1 MTKSATE
8 VMQAI
13 IFSAIIDAVE
23 ALKASSKGVPNNLLR
38 EVQTLHPNTAFGDL
52 SKELQAAIGESTRAA
67 FARLLKEGYS
77 VGPRSEQQ
85 QSRPMDRVP
94 ERQRRDTRPE
104 RRGPPGRGPRP
115 SGRPGGGRP
124 GGKPG
129 GGKSRG

>member
-23 ALKASSKGVPNNLLR
+23 ALKATSKGVPNTLLR
-38 EVQTLHPNTAFGDL
+38 DIQTLHPNTTFADL
-52 SKELQAAIGESTRAA
+52 PKELQSAIGESTRAA

-77 VGPRSEQQ
+77 VGPRGEQQ

-94 ERQRRDTRPE
+94 ERDRRPGPR
-104 RRGPPGRGPRP
+104 PPGRGPGTGVR
-115 SGRPGGGRP
+115 RGGRP
-124 GGKPG
+124 PPKKP
-129 GGKSRG
+129 RG